1 MDSRNGRGSVD
12 IQNWMTDLN
21 LCRMSSG
28 SWNFYSTAALRLSWF
43 NGKGADEMD
52 VDRLYTIWLNVNA
65 SYAITGKTRLVFGVT
80 PQISTDFDTWTSHNI
95 FLGGHVLLVGPL
107 NDRFSYG
114 IGIGCYPQ
122 LGDYPFLPLIQFK
135 WEASRNWTLQLEG
148 ARLSYINKVSDGLKW
163 GPFVSVV
170 SGTWTIHH
178 DRRVRQFA
186 WISGVAGIGADVGL
200 GHWGSVRPRL
210 VADVG
215 FSFGNSGTIKTSN
228 GSHDLEKYH
237 YDPGFYLRAGLL
249 FEF

>member
-1 MDSRNGRGSVD
+1 
-12 IQNWMTDLN
+12 
-21 LCRMSSG
+21 
-28 SWNFYSTAALRLSWF
+28 
-43 NGKGADEMD
+43 MD

-95 FLGGHVLLVGPL
+95 FLGGHVLLAGPL

-186 WISGVAGIGADVGL
+186 WISGVAGIGADVGWVT
-200 GHWGSVRPRL
+200 GAACAPGWWRMSVFPSGISALSRPATEAMIWKSTTMTPVFICVRGCYL
-210 VADVG
+210 
-215 FSFGNSGTIKTSN
+215 SFDRPT
-228 GSHDLEKYH
+228 
-237 YDPGFYLRAGLL
+237 GLANT
-249 FEF
+249 